1 MVSFFWSTP
10 TWDLTRSNKV
20 QVLDPTDVGCNGSHL
35 TMMIVTLIFNLAV
48 LFHVTLLALSALGV
62 LVTLINSN
70 LVRRTYNVPA
80 WLVCMVQGRAGS
92 FLCTGSSNS
101 LVNTFPEKILFDTSL
116 YLMET
121 TITRNRNFLVHLDL
135 VWTDLVLPCIWSIL
149 VGYRPLKFLV
159 MRVGYCKWTSEEIR
173 LRWIWC
179 RIRSV
184 PWKFKMNFTRTL
196 KADPPAQWPTWCKRR
211 IWLRLLQLPCANW
224 FMLDRIGTRCEH
236 LFFQSDHN
244 NPSLILKLLLMLWK
258 TQKSWY
264 EINEVILLLWK
275 SHILTDHH
283 FSTRYWIW
291 KKGYMKNFE
300 TRSCLASG
308 YWNRFMY

>member
-121 TITRNRNFLVHLDL
+121 TITRNRNFS
-135 VWTDLVLPCIWSIL
+135 CSSWSSLNGSRLTMYLIDSGWLSTIKIL
-149 VGYRPLKFLV
+149 
-159 MRVGYCKWTSEEIR
+159 S
-173 LRWIWC
+173 
-179 RIRSV
+179 
-184 PWKFKMNFTRTL
+184 N
-196 KADPPAQWPTWCKRR
+196 ARR
-211 IWLRLLQLPCANW
+211 IL
-224 FMLDRIGTRCEH
+224 
-236 LFFQSDHN
+236 
-244 NPSLILKLLLMLWK
+244 
-258 TQKSWY
+258 
-264 EINEVILLLWK
+264 
-275 SHILTDHH
+275 
-283 FSTRYWIW
+283 
-291 KKGYMKNFE
+291 
-300 TRSCLASG
+300 
-308 YWNRFMY
+308 